1 MSHDPRC
8 TGYQARRKARRAQI
22 KAELL
27 RDPPAARGAASGPTW
42 PRWPSRS
49 AAVPATLRQMR
60 HELGKAG
67 LIEAPEAIRQREVAE
82 RIDVPDLAQRVAA
95 VREAKIRVGELHRR
109 GKPGLTDEELDEVLP
124 P

>member
-22 KAELL
+22 KDLL
-27 RDPPAARGAASGPTW
+27 LPILQRHEARGERPDMAALATAFGCGAS
-42 PRWPSRS
+42 
-49 AAVPATLRQMR
+49 TLRQMR

-95 VREAKIRVGELHRR
+95 VREAKRRVGELHRR